1 MIKNR
6 IAILLTV
13 ISGVVFLCKTITA
26 QQLNE
31 NKKYSWDNLPEVI
44 VPVFREDT
52 LDIRS
57 FGAIGDGRTLNTESI
72 NTAIQACSE
81 KGGGV
86 VLVPS
91 GYWMS
96 GPIVLKND
104 VNLHLDEN
112 AFLQFTPDFDEYKII
127 EGNYEGKP
135 SARNESPISGKGLK
149 NIAITGRGTID
160 GSGDAWRMVNRDKM
174 TEKQWKEK
182 VASGGLVSEDGKV
195 WFPSH
200 KTKLAHDQK
209 RSVLL
214 EDNKSL
220 LDFEDIKDYLRPN
233 LLVLTE
239 CENILLENVTFQ
251 NSPAWNLHP
260 LMCENL
266 TIKGVLVKNPSYA
279 QNGDGIDIESCS
291 NVLIEGCTLDVGDD
305 AICIKSGKD
314 EEGRKRGMPTQRVVI
329 KNNKVYRGHGGFVVG
344 SEMSGGARDIFVEDC
359 TFMGTDKG
367 IRFKTTRGRGGLVE
381 NIHIRNINMFDID
394 QEAIY
399 FDMYYW
405 TKPPKANEPQE
416 VPAVTVE
423 TPQIRGVFIENIS
436 CRGADVAVFIRGLPE
451 MPIENINMVNLNM
464 ETKQGVQI
472 KDAVGISID
481 SASVYTT
488 DPDDVIYV
496 ESSRELTFNRFNY
509 DIKKG
514 LIEVHGERSKNIS
527 LSNTEFDSSKAS
539 FKNGSKSIVLNVN

>member
-57 FGAIGDGRTLNTESI
+57 FGAIDDGRTLNTESI

-182 VASGGLVSEDGKV
+182 VASGGLVSEDGKL
-195 WFPSH
+195 WFPSQ

-214 EDNKSL
+214 GDNKSL
-220 LDFEDIKDYLRPN
+220 TDFEDIKDYLRPN

-291 NVLIEGCTLDVGDD
+291 NVLIEGCTLD
-305 AICIKSGKD
+305 
-314 EEGRKRGMPTQRVVI
+314 R
-329 KNNKVYRGHGGFVVG
+329 
-344 SEMSGGARDIFVEDC
+344 
-359 TFMGTDKG
+359 
-367 IRFKTTRGRGGLVE
+367 
-381 NIHIRNINMFDID
+381 
-394 QEAIY
+394 
-399 FDMYYW
+399 
-405 TKPPKANEPQE
+405 
-416 VPAVTVE
+416 
-423 TPQIRGVFIENIS
+423 
-436 CRGADVAVFIRGLPE
+436 
-451 MPIENINMVNLNM
+451 
-464 ETKQGVQI
+464 
-472 KDAVGISID
+472 
-481 SASVYTT
+481 
-488 DPDDVIYV
+488 
-496 ESSRELTFNRFNY
+496 
-509 DIKKG
+509 
-514 LIEVHGERSKNIS
+514 
-527 LSNTEFDSSKAS
+527 
-539 FKNGSKSIVLNVN
+539 